1 MEDFVK
7 GFWTADRRRWLYQVA
22 VAAVPLMIAIGFLT
36 EDIAQLVLNVL
47 AAVLGVGAGAMAL
60 TNLTPDNVYKLAVEV
75 PEDEPGDEDGV

>member
-1 MEDFVK
+1 MNELFDK
-7 GFWTADRRRWLYQVA
+7 SFWNAARRRWLYQVA

-47 AAVLGVGAGAMAL
+47 AAILGVSAGTMAL

-75 PEDEPGDEDGV
+75 PEDGEPVE